1 MANNDNGWSRW
12 WIITV
17 MIIDGCIPG
26 MTCYDPSCTSK
37 WEHHG
42 QMQISRKKMR
52 WRIFLSASK
61 LKEPRNPWSHRN
73 SLGSYDGGSP
83 TTMVYS
89 LTSTTN
95 NDLILMLGPQPWY
108 LKDGSIRPSMVRF
121 PFDQCDRQN
130 EFLNSLTGNSRTEL
144 RWMILFF
151 LVLPACSLICQ
162 WKGLHLHLLNLLEM
176 AIVHGYVWLLEGD
189 A

>member
-1 MANNDNGWSRW
+1 MVASQVWHVITPAPHPSGNIMGRCKSRENKKEHEMAH
-12 WIITV
+12 
-17 MIIDGCIPG
+17 IP
-26 MTCYDPSCTSK
+26 
-37 WEHHG
+37 
-42 QMQISRKKMR
+42 ISQG
-52 WRIFLSASK
+52 A
-61 LKEPRNPWSHRN
+61 KEPRNPWSHWN

-108 LKDGSIRPSMVRF
+108 LNDGSIRPSMVRF
-121 PFDQCDRQN
+121 PIDQCDRQN

-144 RWMILFF
+144 RWMILLF

-176 AIVHGYVWLLEGD
+176 AIVHGYVWLSEGD